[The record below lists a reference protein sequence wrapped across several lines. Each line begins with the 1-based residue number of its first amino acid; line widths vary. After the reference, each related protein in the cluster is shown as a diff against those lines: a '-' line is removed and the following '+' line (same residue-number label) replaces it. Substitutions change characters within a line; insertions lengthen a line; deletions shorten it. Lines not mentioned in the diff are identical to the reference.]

1 MGREKEVIKQTGRRR
16 GALCEQGPG
25 GPRPSSLRGDVAG
38 VFTEGRE
45 HVSQAGALEQVD
57 NARGQEGQPKSPGA
71 GWQWLCGVESTSAT
85 DSFLNAA
92 WALRDFGRRIGHC
105 QRRRVCTQ
113 SVETHTEAPHL
124 EHLRGP
130 PTPDPLS
137 SPRHSTPQA
146 SFITSRFS
154 SIRTL
159 FLPGKGLA
167 AKRWQGRVQGTG
179 LGAPWGRHGPAV
191 RLPTVEMG
199 AFVFISG

>member
-130 PTPDPLS
+130 PHPRPPLQPKAQYPPGFIHHEQVFFHQNLVSARERAGCEALAGQGARNGARS
-137 SPRHSTPQA
+137 SVGSVWSSSQA
-146 SFITSRFS
+146 PNS
-154 SIRTL
+154 
-159 FLPGKGLA
+159 
-167 AKRWQGRVQGTG
+167 
-179 LGAPWGRHGPAV
+179 
-191 RLPTVEMG
+191 
-199 AFVFISG
+199 